1 MKILIT
7 GGSGFIGSALIRH
20 LINETDHV
28 AINIDKLTYASNQKN
43 LETIKN
49 SKRYFFEKVDICDV
63 TNIKKIYNKYQPNGI
78 IHLAAESHVD
88 NSISKPEDFINTNI
102 MGTYNLLNESV
113 NYVENTSKSKN
124 LDFKFHHISTDEVFG
139 DLKDSQS
146 LFNEATAY
154 KPSSPY
160 SASKASSDHLV
171 RAWNRTFKLPTIV
184 TNCSNNYG
192 PYQHHEKLIPM
203 SITNAING
211 KEIPIYG
218 DGSQIRDWLF
228 VEDHARAIIKVFE
241 NGKNGETFNIGGNN
255 QLKNIDVVEKICSI
269 LDELVPKKKKY
280 FNQVKFVEDR
290 PGHDSKYAVDINKI
304 RNSLNWKPIETF
316 DSGLRKTVNWY
327 LNNIN

>member
-124 LDFKFHHISTDEVFG
+124 FDFKFHHISTDEVFG

-146 LFNEATAY
+146 LFNESTAY

-203 SITNAING
+203 TITNAIND

>member
-241 NGKNGETFNIGGNN
+241 TGKNGETFNIGGNN

>member
-88 NSISKPEDFINTNI
+88 NSISRPEDFINTNI

-203 SITNAING
+203 SITNAIND

-304 RNSLNWKPIETF
+304 TNSLNWKPIETF